1 MSASVVVPSWN
12 GAERLA
18 LLLPSLGSAAQV
30 IVVDNGS
37 SDGTRELLARR
48 FPDVDVLA
56 LPRNEGFS
64 RAVNR
69 AARAAAGDVL
79 VLVNDDCVCR
89 PGFVERLAAAV
100 RPADGLVM
108 AAGVLLEAG
117 DPGTI
122 DTAGIELDDT
132 LLVFDHLNGLPVAAL
147 ADAPPP
153 FGPSG
158 AAAAFDRAAFLE
170 AGGFD
175 EKLFAYWEDVDLV
188 LRLRLAGARC
198 ATAWD
203 ARALH
208 AHSATLGAGSARKD
222 RLTGFGRGYVLRKW
236 SVLGG
241 RRAARVL
248 PRELAICLAQL
259 LVDGT
264 AAGFG
269 GRIAGWRAAGAVPRQ
284 GYPGADVGAGR
295 RRLLDELR
303 RRGDRRRRLA
313 AVRAA

>member
-188 LRLRLAGARC
+188 LRLRLAGAHG
-198 ATAWD
+198 
-203 ARALH
+203 L
-208 AHSATLGAGSARKD
+208 
-222 RLTGFGRGYVLRKW
+222 
-236 SVLGG
+236 
-241 RRAARVL
+241 
-248 PRELAICLAQL
+248 QL
-259 LVDGT
+259 
-264 AAGFG
+264 
-269 GRIAGWRAAGAVPRQ
+269 
-284 GYPGADVGAGR
+284 
-295 RRLLDELR
+295 
-303 RRGDRRRRLA
+303 RGDRRAVEDRGRRQERPQQQRNHPGQRTVGPA
-313 AVRAA
+313 EGARRGEEESERGGHGAPEHHRDRGGEGEP